1 MRILFLSPFVP
12 YPENSGSKM
21 RAMSLLRSL
30 KDHEVILLAFKDKKE
45 RIHDKELKK
54 YCSEL
59 YVFQRPVITAIQ
71 RFINHFSFKP
81 LLSIR
86 FYTSEAQKK
95 LKEILKDKE
104 IKIVVTETLLMAEY
118 IRSQKNIYNV
128 LDEHNLEFVRASR
141 RIKGCK
147 SWAKKIYFYLIM
159 MRLKKYELKTLT
171 NFDRCLVCSKVDKK
185 TLEKFFPDKNVNV
198 IPNTVDT
205 HYFSYIQ
212 KAPDSKK
219 IIFTGT
225 MWYEPNVD
233 AVRYFSREILPLLK
247 ADFPDVEFDIVGDRP
262 TEDILSLSAEK
273 GVSITGYVDDIKP
286 FLSKASV
293 FVAPIRMGSG
303 TRLKILG
310 AMSMGIPVVATEV
323 GCEGIEVTDGEN
335 ILIAENPYQFR
346 DKIMKLFK
354 DRNLRNHISK
364 EGRTL
369 IEQKYS
375 HEVVE
380 RELISLWEEIESE
393 IRRDA

>member
-30 KDHEVILLAFKDKKE
+30 KDHEVILLAFKDKRE

-81 LLSIR
+81 LLSKR
-86 FYTSEAQKK
+86 FYTSEAQMK

-104 IKIVVTETLLMAEY
+104 IKIVVAETLLMAEY

-185 TLEKFFPDKNVNV
+185 NLEKFFPDKNVNV

-247 ADFPDVEFDIVGDRP
+247 TDFPDVEFDIVGDRP
-262 TEDILSLSAEK
+262 TEDVLSLSAEK

-286 FLSKASV
+286 FLSNA
-293 FVAPIRMGSG
+293 
-303 TRLKILG
+303 
-310 AMSMGIPVVATEV
+310 
-323 GCEGIEVTDGEN
+323 
-335 ILIAENPYQFR
+335 
-346 DKIMKLFK
+346 
-354 DRNLRNHISK
+354 
-364 EGRTL
+364 
-369 IEQKYS
+369 
-375 HEVVE
+375 
-380 RELISLWEEIESE
+380 
-393 IRRDA
+393 